1 MLFRDIVEKGGK
13 EMGEFSPKC
22 SYTKFKENKE
32 GQENQGRKAITTF
45 LEISVS
51 SNESFEGS

>member
-1 MLFRDIVEKGGK
+1 
-13 EMGEFSPKC
+13 MGEFSPKC
-22 SYTKFKENKE
+22 LYTKFKENEE
-32 GQENQGRKAITTF
+32 GQENQGRKVITTF

>member
-1 MLFRDIVEKGGK
+1 MHDIVENGGK

-22 SYTKFKENKE
+22 LYTKFKENKE
-32 GQENQGRKAITTF
+32 GQENQGRKTITTF